1 MKRSDAQPAPVR
13 SVLIIGGGTA
23 GWMTAASL
31 AHRLQRLGVSITLVE
46 SSVVGT
52 IGVGE
57 ATVPAIRRYFDSL
70 GLNPFEVHEGHEW
83 HHQAGHRIRRLE
95 A

>member
-1 MKRSDAQPAPVR
+1 MHAVKSASQPVR
-13 SVLIIGGGTA
+13 SVIGGGTA

-31 AHRLQRLGVSITLVE
+31 SIGCSASALITLVE
-46 SSVVGT
+46 STTVGT

-57 ATVPAIRRYFDSL
+57 ATVPAIRRYFQSL
-70 GLNPFEVHEGHEW
+70 NLGCLRCHEVDQR